1 MYLKRME
8 PVVAFHLDL
17 YLEGIKTNIKE
28 IMNRPC
34 KEEFTYDLIS
44 TQKSKK
50 IKLIV
55 LKEKQRQ
62 MKVGEL
68 WQSVMGNYDGWI
80 NLKQGHETGLD
91 VMNPSKK
98 IAMEIKNRTNTDNNS
113 SRKANLDKLA
123 AFKKMNPEYTCI
135 YATLNDKSEKK
146 TREGFVKKFI
156 HDGVELEHR
165 MGYEVLTFVLGK
177 DRDAILECVRDTL
190 DQLD

>member
-1 MYLKRME
+1 ME
-8 PVVAFHLDL
+8 PVTAFQLEL
-17 YLEGIKTNIKE
+17 YLEGIKTNIKD

-68 WQSVMGNYDGWI
+68 WQTVMGNYDGWI
-80 NLKQGHETGLD
+80 NLKQGHDTGLD
-91 VMNPSKK
+91 VMNPSRK

-146 TREGFVKKFI
+146 TREGFVKKFM

-165 MGYEVLTFVLGK
+165 MGYEVLTFVLGE
-177 DRDAILECVRDTL
+177 DRDTILECVRETL